1 MFLFKL
7 LVSSLLSF
15 FILLLLKLI
24 YRSTHSSQEHENP
37 PPSPWKLPIIG
48 NLHQLSGNQRSLG
61 RLAKKHGPLMLLH
74 LGSVPVLIASSAN
87 AAREILKN
95 HEPMFLDRLAS
106 TNIRKITYNFKDVT
120 FSPYGEHW
128 THAKRIVVHHL
139 LSHKK
144 VLSYKKVREEEV
156 TLVMDIIKESCG
168 SLVNFSELLISHTNN
183 VFCRVALGRKFER
196 KKVKSLIELSVVM
209 TVLIRFEDYM
219 PCLSWIDKLRGLDS
233 TLENHLKKI
242 DEFLEGMIEEHLHKS
257 YIVDEEER
265 FIDVL
270 LEHKE
275 DDDTTS
281 FHFQRDDIK
290 ALLLDSFVAGTV
302 QPFSTLEWALSELLR
317 NPKTMKKL
325 QEEIREF
332 AQGKPKVI
340 EEDLAKLEYL
350 NAVFKETMRLHPSPP
365 LIPRELT
372 RDISLMGEIRPAME
386 LTRIKYCLMGYDI
399 KCGTKVFINTWA
411 IGRDPTLWD
420 EPGVFKPERFLSSPI
435 DYYGAYFELIP
446 FGSGR
451 RICPGI
457 QYSKA
462 INEITLANLV
472 YKFDLAL
479 PNGEKP
485 KDLDMSESSGALIHR
500 KNNLFLVP
508 TSSSF

>member
-7 LVSSLLSF
+7 IVSSLLPF
-15 FILLLLKLI
+15 FILLVVKLI
-24 YRSTHSSQEHENP
+24 HYKQTTHSSQEHKNP

-48 NLHQLSGNQRSLG
+48 NLHQLSGNQRSLSK
-61 RLAKKHGPLMLLH
+61 LAKKHGPLMLLH
-74 LGSVPVLIASSAN
+74 LGSVPVLIASSAD

-106 TNIRKITYNFKDVT
+106 SNIRKITYNTKDVA
-120 FSPYGEHW
+120 FSPYGEYW
-128 THAKRIVVHHL
+128 RYAKRIVVHHL

-144 VLSYKKVREEEV
+144 VLSYQKVREEEV
-156 TLVMDIIKESCG
+156 TLMMDIIKESYG
-168 SLVNFSELLISHTNN
+168 SSVDFSELLISLTNN
-183 VFCRVALGRKFER
+183 VFSRVALGRKFETKR
-196 KKVKSLIELSVVM
+196 VKKFIELSAMV
-209 TVLIRFEDYM
+209 TGLFRFEDYM
-219 PCLSWIDKLRGLDS
+219 PCLSWIDRLRGLDS
-233 TLENHLKKI
+233 TIEDHLKNV
-242 DEFLEGMIEEHLHKS
+242 DEFLESVIEEHLRKKRRESENGKS
-257 YIVDEEER
+257 CMADQEQL

-275 DDDTTS
+275 DENTTS
-281 FHFQRDDIK
+281 FRFEKSDIK
-290 ALLLDSFVAGTV
+290 ALLLDMFVAGTV
-302 QPFSTLEWALSELLR
+302 QTFSTLEWTLSELVR

-332 AQGKPKVI
+332 AQGKSMVT
-340 EEDLAKLEYL
+340 EEDLSKLKYL
-350 NAVFKETMRLHPSPP
+350 NAVFKETLRLHPSPP

-372 RDISLMGEIRPAME
+372 HDLN
-386 LTRIKYCLMGYDI
+386 LMGYDI

-420 EPGVFKPERFLSSPI
+420 EPEVFKPERFLNSPI
-435 DYYGAYFELIP
+435 DYFGAYFELIP
-446 FGSGR
+446 FGAGR

-462 INEITLANLV
+462 INEIALANLV
-472 YKFDLAL
+472 YKFDFAP

-485 KDLDMSESSGALIHR
+485 EDLDTTEGTGALIHR

-508 TSSSF
+508 TSAFE